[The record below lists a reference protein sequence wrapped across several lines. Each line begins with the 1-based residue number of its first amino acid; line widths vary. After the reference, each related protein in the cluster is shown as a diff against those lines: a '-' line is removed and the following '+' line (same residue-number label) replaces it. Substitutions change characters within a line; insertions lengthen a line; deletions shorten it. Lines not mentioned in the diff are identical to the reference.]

1 MKITWTFYPRNQPSI
16 TLTVIYVP
24 RLDAGQFHLLY
35 EPTNTA
41 FVDWDTFKIF
51 NGSDLKAKQ
60 DAFKRLTRILKPNV
74 NFGGEVLELASE
86 EM

>member
-1 MKITWTFYPRNQPSI
+1 MKVTWTFYPRHQPGI

-24 RLDAGQFHLLY
+24 KLDAGAFCFLY

-51 NGSDLKAKQ
+51 NGTDLKAKQ
-60 DAFKRLTRILKPNV
+60 NAFQRLTRILNPEVKLDD
-74 NFGGEVLELASE
+74 EVLVLTEGKG
-86 EM
+86 

>member
-1 MKITWTFYPRNQPSI
+1 MKVTWTFYPRNQPSI

-41 FVDWDTFKIF
+41 FVDWATFKIF

-60 DAFKRLTRILKPNV
+60 DAFQRLTRILKPNV
-74 NFGGEVLELASE
+74 NLGDEVLELAGG
-86 EM
+86 

>member
-1 MKITWTFYPRNQPSI
+1 MKVTWTFYPRNQPSI

-24 RLDAGQFHLLY
+24 KLDARQFRLLY

-51 NGSDLKAKQ
+51 NGNDLKAKQ
-60 DAFKRLTRILKPNV
+60 DAFQRLTRIFKPNV
-74 NFGGEVLELASE
+74 NLGDEVLELAE
-86 EM
+86 G